1 MTLGALMLEFFRGV
15 AEKIQEAKDDP
26 RLKPHE
32 RKARISKLEAILAPT
47 EVKHPLAL
55 IASYRPVP
63 RISDDDKWNE
73 WVHRVYSN
81 KIPDDWRSPKLKAK
95 LAMMKKTA
103 AAE

>member
-1 MTLGALMLEFFRGV
+1 MTLGAVMLEFFRSI

-32 RKARISKLEAILAPT
+32 RKAKIAKLEGILAPV
-47 EVKHPLAL
+47 EAKHPLAL

-63 RISDDDKWNE
+63 RISNDDKWNE
-73 WVHRVYSN
+73 WVHRVYTN
-81 KIPDDWRSPKLKAK
+81 KIPDDWRSLKLKAK
-95 LAMMKKTA
+95 LALTKKTA